1 MEATI
6 RHTLTREIRGLV
18 AERLGDIASQYPH
31 LRRAYLQPYGDPR
44 LDAVREEAARC
55 AILGLYQAT
64 QLLVDRLLLLM
75 VGDTADSDI
84 TECLDQAR
92 SSDILI
98 ADEAE
103 RIVASR
109 KAILHAV
116 ESGTDPSSAA
126 RSYLLTVDS
135 VARRTISRAAAA

>member
-31 LRRAYLQPYGDPR
+31 LRRAYLQPYGNPQ

-64 QLLVDRLLLLM
+64 QLLVDRLTLLLL
-75 VGDTADSDI
+75 GGSADADLASSI
-84 TECLDQAR
+84 TEAQADQM
-92 SSDILI
+92 LT
-98 ADEAE
+98 ADEAD
-103 RIVASR
+103 RIRSSR
-109 KAILHAV
+109 SAILHAV

-126 RSYLLTVDS
+126 RSYLLTVDA
-135 VARRTISRAAAA
+135 VARRTISRAAA